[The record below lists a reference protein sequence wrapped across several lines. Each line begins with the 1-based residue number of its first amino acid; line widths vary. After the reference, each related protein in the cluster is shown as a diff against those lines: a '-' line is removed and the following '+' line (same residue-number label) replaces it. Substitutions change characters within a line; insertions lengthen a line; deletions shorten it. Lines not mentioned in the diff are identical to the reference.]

1 MNIKGRESY
10 VRSRKEHILEM
21 CVDLHP
27 FQIAVYIPSVSVL
40 MVAAV

>member
-1 MNIKGRESY
+1 
-10 VRSRKEHILEM
+10 LEM

-40 MVAAV
+40 MVAAVWSLILALL